1 MSIIQ
6 PSILPGM
13 MELLPEEQVIF
24 DKMKNI
30 IEETF
35 KKYAFFPIDTP
46 VMEKLEILL
55 AKGGG
60 ETSKQVYTLKKG
72 DTEMGLRFDLTV
84 PLARYVAQ
92 KFSDLNFPFR
102 RYHIGKVYRGERN
115 QRGRYR
121 EFYQCDVDIIGN
133 NSLSIYNDAEI
144 PAVMAE
150 IFYKLGLDN
159 FKYLFNNRKILNG
172 LFESLGINDFVYALR
187 TIDKLEKIGLDN
199 VKKELIE
206 HGVSVESINKLV
218 NFIYFKGTNSEIL
231 DYLKSLNIDN
241 ELYKEGLEELELV
254 YKNMMSF
261 GIYEENI
268 EIKLSITRGLDYYTG
283 SVYETI
289 IPEYENLGSICS
301 GGRYDDLAGNYTKQK
316 LPGVGLSIGLT
327 RLYYQ
332 LKEANLIKLKDEA
345 PIKAII
351 LPMKGYESNAV
362 ELLTELRKNDKIV
375 QAYMEGGKLK
385 KQFNYADKLNIP
397 NVIVIGEDEAKN
409 NVYTL
414 RDMKTGEQKSVDL
427 NYLIENL

>member
-6 PSILPGM
+6 PSVLPGM
-13 MELLPEEQVIF
+13 MELLPGEQVVF
-24 DKMKNI
+24 NKMKNI
-30 IEETF
+30 IEDTF
-35 KKYAFFPIDTP
+35 KKYAFLPIDTP

-60 ETSKQVYTLKKG
+60 ETTKQVYTLKKG
-72 DTEMGLRFDLTV
+72 DTDIGLRFDLTV

-92 KFSDLNFPFR
+92 HFNDLTFPFR

-133 NSLSIYNDAEI
+133 NSISIYNDAEI
-144 PAVMAE
+144 PSVMAE
-150 IFYKLGLDN
+150 IFYKLGLEN
-159 FKYLFNNRKILNG
+159 FKYLFNNRKVLNG
-172 LFESLGINDFVYALR
+172 YFEYLGIKDFVFALR
-187 TIDKLEKIGLDN
+187 TIDKIEKIGVDN
-199 VKKELIE
+199 VKKEL
-206 HGVSVESINKLV
+206 VENNISEEAVNKLLD
-218 NFIYFKGTNSEIL
+218 FLYFNGTNEEIL
-231 DYLKSLNIDN
+231 EYLKNLKIENDLFN
-241 ELYKEGLEELELV
+241 EGLKELELV
-254 YKNMMSF
+254 YYNMIAY
-261 GIYEENI
+261 GVNKENI

-289 IPEYENLGSICS
+289 IPGYESLGSICS

-332 LKEANLIKLKDEA
+332 LKEADLLNIYVEMPFD
-345 PIKAII
+345 AII
-351 LPMKGYESNAV
+351 LPMKGYEGEAI
-362 ELLTELRKNDKIV
+362 ELLTKLRKNDKIV

-397 NVIVIGEDEAKN
+397 YVIVIGEDEVKN
-409 NVYTL
+409 NFYTL
-414 RDMKTGEQKSVDL
+414 RNMKTGEQNTVDFE
-427 NYLIENL
+427 YLVNNI